1 MVGMSLHKFRDKYK
15 KISRTVAESKD
26 KEVVDRENATASG
39 AINRY
44 EADQEAKEIRQG
56 KGLGVLITVTPT
68 ETDVEEEKKK
78 KSQGLG
84 AVITGSDATLG

>member
-1 MVGMSLHKFRDKYK
+1 MADFWKRKMKLRAAA
-15 KISRTVAESKD
+15 RTRAESKD
-26 KEVVDRENATASG
+26 REIVNRENAAASE
-39 AINRY
+39 AINAY

-68 ETDVEEEKKK
+68 ETNAEEEKKK